1 MQESDRELVKAWL
14 EDGKAPTTVKHYTM
28 RVDHLDQWMQENN
41 VQSLAKIKLSDLD
54 SFLEDHFSKRVNSGT
69 AQRNLMISAIRSLFK
84 YGYSMGFLKANP
96 AAALQPLPTTRTS
109 RYAIVTAS
117 QISRAISYP
126 GWFAKPTDNY
136 LARSLDGSFAKR
148 PDSHQAKSF
157 SGKSSGSAPQSSAPD
172 LLALSFGTGAKM
184 NELLRLKGKHRVQY
198 GVDFKPTSHSESPPL
213 ILAMERKSRHIAC
226 SASMQKHLSQHVLTC
241 GPEEYLIKGTDGKPL
256 HYSQAYAFIRNA
268 LTWLKVEYTSPNI
281 VRLSAAVHMRRR
293 GATYE
298 YIANQLGCSPE
309 YVVES
314 IAAICPRLHPWFDT
328 ANHM

>member
-1 MQESDRELVKAWL
+1 MEESDRQLVEAWL
-14 EDGKAPTTVKHYTM
+14 EDGKAPVTVKQYRV

-54 SFLEDHFSKRVNSGT
+54 SFLENHFSKRVNSGT
-69 AQRNLMISAIRSLFK
+69 AQRNLMISSIRSLFK
-84 YGYSMGFLKANP
+84 YGYSMGFLKSNP

-117 QISRAISYP
+117 QISRAISCP
-126 GWFAKPTDNY
+126 TWFAKPTYDQW
-136 LARSLDGSFAKR
+136 ARSASGQR
-148 PDSHQAKSF
+148 F
-157 SGKSSGSAPQSSAPD
+157 SCKAGTSIQQSAATD

-198 GVDFKPTSHSESPPL
+198 GVDFRPTSHSESPPL

-241 GPEEYLIKGTDGKPL
+241 GTEEYLIKSADGSPL
-256 HYSQAYAFIRNA
+256 NYSQAYTFIRNA

-281 VRLSAAVHMRRR
+281 VRISAAVHMRRR